1 VDGTGD
7 WEPAL
12 PSADGLRPAVT
23 QWVEKVA
30 AKRGVWPSQAAA
42 IRALVLHGASPR
54 EAKAAARAAY
64 NRRAVS
70 TEVEVAYG

>member
-1 VDGTGD
+1 MDGTGD
-7 WEPAL
+7 WEPKL
-12 PSADGLRPAVT
+12 PSADGLRGAVGV
-23 QWVEKVA
+23 WVGKVA
-30 AKRGVWPSQAAA
+30 ARRDVWPSQAAA
-42 IRALVLHGASPR
+42 IRALVLHGASPQ